1 MDREHEVKAKLLKE
15 NYDVILSEID
25 GGLITLDQIK
35 ELGLRLDKTK
45 KVNGTFVA
53 QTQQGKDVKPKDV
66 WRKMLDTWWGVE
78 LHKPEVDGLKELV
91 IALNESDLSSLAHQM
106 RPKPSTSPESVTDD
120 TSLTEVAVLP
130 KSSSASSVGTNR
142 LASSS
147 DSMENSP
154 LMEDNLTA
162 PQDQDS
168 KSRPSYRTLK
178 WSFLGVCLFLVLSL
192 SGNITIFIQSVSSS
206 SLNVGSYISF
216 SESPLFLR
224 WTNLKIVSSSKD
236 PLCLVKQ
243 ELQSG

>member
-1 MDREHEVKAKLLKE
+1 MDREHEVKEKLLNE

-78 LHKPEVDGLKELV
+78 LHKQEVDGLKELV
-91 IALNESDLSSLAHQM
+91 IALNERDLSSLAHQM
-106 RPKPSTSPESVTDD
+106 RPKPTNSPESVTDD
-120 TSLTEVAVLP
+120 TSLTEVVVLP
-130 KSSSASSVGTNR
+130 KSSSASSVGTNG

-162 PQDQDS
+162 PQDQDN

-178 WSFLGVCLFLVLSL
+178 WSF
-192 SGNITIFIQSVSSS
+192 
-206 SLNVGSYISF
+206 
-216 SESPLFLR
+216 
-224 WTNLKIVSSSKD
+224 
-236 PLCLVKQ
+236 
-243 ELQSG
+243 